1 MFRDLWRYASDVPV
15 RGAALRQPRG
25 WGAVRRFRREP
36 QERPREPQ
44 VEHRGPHI
52 RSILSTRSLRHNYPP
67 RQPVRGQATA
77 QPKIKPSTR
86 PVDPNPSST
95 VERRHSPD
103 RKRSENPLQAHPLRH
118 AHVRPQGDRPLPQ
131 RQAIAPRRH
140 PVPRNPPRPRPPRQP
155 DRRRDTRRPIP
166 RHPDRILQPHRTDQR
181 QTPRHRPRIGQA
193 PNLRPCGRH
202 GPATVVRREGGTM
215 ADRQHPQSRHHRRPP
230 RDQTMDTRTI
240 QQMVREARRA
250 QILSQHRP
258 HHPEGDAHAR
268 RRRPDPI
275 APRVPP
281 HRPVP
286 RRQRA
291 QHRQLPEPMA
301 RQLLPEPRLPLDRIA
316 GHDHRTHQPAHRR
329 DHHPQAHH
337 ATNCGTWTT
346 CCSSAPPNE
355 I

>member
-1 MFRDLWRYASDVPV
+1 M
-15 RGAALRQPRG
+15 RGAALRQPQG

-118 AHVRPQGDRPLPQ
+118 AHVRPQGDRSLPQ
-131 RQAIAPRRH
+131 GQTVPPRRD
-140 PVPRNPPRPRPPRQP
+140 PLPRNPPRPRPARRT

-166 RHPDRILQPHRTDQR
+166 RHQDHVLQPRRTDQR
-181 QTPRHRPRIGQA
+181 QTPRHRPRIGTP

-202 GPATVVRREGGTM
+202 GPPAVVRREGGPM
-215 ADRQHPQSRHHRRPP
+215 ADRQHPQSRHHPP
-230 RDQTMDTRTI
+230 AA
-240 QQMVREARRA
+240 AR
-250 QILSQHRP
+250 SND
-258 HHPEGDAHAR
+258 GHAN
-268 RRRPDPI
+268 DP
-275 APRVPP
+275 AN
-281 HRPVP
+281 
-286 RRQRA
+286 
-291 QHRQLPEPMA
+291 
-301 RQLLPEPRLPLDRIA
+301 
-316 GHDHRTHQPAHRR
+316 G
-329 DHHPQAHH
+329 
-337 ATNCGTWTT
+337 
-346 CCSSAPPNE
+346 S
-355 I
+355 